1 VDRLTI
7 AMAKGRLA
15 QRTIELLGGAGFDT
29 VDFLDE
35 SRKLVYENG
44 ELRVLLVKPADVP
57 VYVEHGVADTGV
69 CGKDTL
75 LECGCDLLEMLDLG
89 FGECRLCLAGKPDT
103 DAHRLG
109 ARVATKYV
117 SYTRRYF
124 RERGESVEIIPLS
137 GSVEL
142 GPITGLSDVILDI
155 VESGRTLHDNGLV
168 VLEEIC
174 RISARL
180 CVNRVSLKT
189 KTARIRDLIGR
200 LKQALEDEA

>member
-1 VDRLTI
+1 MNKLTL

-15 QRTIELLGGAGFDT
+15 DETFALLKLAGVDT
-29 VDFLDE
+29 ACFGDK
-35 SRKLVYENG
+35 SRKLVLENG
-44 ELRVLLVKPADVP
+44 SMRVFLVKPADVP
-57 VYVEHGVADTGV
+57 VYVEHGVADVGV

-75 LECGCDLLEMLDLG
+75 LESDCDLYEMLDLG
-89 FGECRLCLAGKPDT
+89 FGACRLCLAGRPGT
-103 DAHRLG
+103 EPHQNG
-109 ARVATKYV
+109 MRVATKYV
-117 SYTRRYF
+117 QFARRYY
-124 RERGESVEIIPLS
+124 RDRGESVEIIPLA

-189 KTARIRDLIGR
+189 KTTAIRELMEGLR
-200 LKQALEDEA
+200 AGLEAKA